1 MGIGGS
7 VTDGDLLSAD
17 GGGDEA
23 APCED
28 KDVYVEAVRR
38 APVPIF
44 AASYGVLG
52 AEGCLQEL
60 LGCRRKVAQLSRF
73 AARQTE
79 LACGLRQRRACLRYD
94 RSVVS
99 ARSGTRQESS
109 CANLA
114 RTRSDSGRRPGD
126 PWSRSSVQRYRA
138 PGCQGRRR
146 AVDPHSRKDRAPRTT
161 RAHRPPAQPAV
172 PGSSLTW
179 LPSFSLAWRNL
190 RPAEDQ
196 IPGRSVDAVHRVDLP
211 GLARPPES
219 AASGQG
225 RQAEE

>member
-1 MGIGGS
+1 MGVGGS

-17 GGGDEA
+17 GRRDEA

-28 KDVYVEAVRR
+28 KEVYVEAVRR

-44 AASYGVLG
+44 AATYGVLG
-52 AEGCLQEL
+52 AALGLPEEGCQAVPLRCAIDPARLRAAAKTRPPEVRPAAPERR
-60 LGCRRKVAQLSRF
+60 LGPV
-73 AARQTE
+73 
-79 LACGLRQRRACLRYD
+79 
-94 RSVVS
+94 
-99 ARSGTRQESS
+99 GTRQEFS
-109 CANLA
+109 CASPA
-114 RTRSDSGRRPGD
+114 RTRSDSARTPGV
-126 PWSRSSVQRYRA
+126 PWNRSSVQRYRA
-138 PGCQGRRR
+138 PGCRERRH

-161 RAHRPPAQPAV
+161 RAHRPPARPAV

-196 IPGRSVDAVHRVDLP
+196 IPGRSVDAVRRVDLP